1 MLVLTS
7 LSAARRRYVISVM
20 IPTDACQSVALS
32 FNIKQ
37 VEGLSQCVEQN
48 KPR

>member
-7 LSAARRRYVISVM
+7 LSAARCYVIPVM

-37 VEGLSQCVEQN
+37 HEGLMQCVEQD
-48 KPR
+48 KPG

>member
-1 MLVLTS
+1 MHMLTS
-7 LSAARRRYVISVM
+7 LSAARCYVIPVM

-37 VEGLSQCVEQN
+37 AEGLSQCVEPN

>member
-7 LSAARRRYVISVM
+7 LSAARCYVIAVM
-20 IPTDACQSVALS
+20 LPTDACQSVALS
-32 FNIKQ
+32 FNIKRA
-37 VEGLSQCVEQN
+37 EGLSQCVERK

>member
-1 MLVLTS
+1 MLGLTS
-7 LSAARRRYVISVM
+7 LSAARCYVMSVV

-37 VEGLSQCVEQN
+37 VGGLSQCVEQN

>member
-7 LSAARRRYVISVM
+7 LSAARCYVISVM

>member
-1 MLVLTS
+1 MLMLTS
-7 LSAARRRYVISVM
+7 LSAARCYVISVM

-37 VEGLSQCVEQN
+37 VEGLSQCVERN